1 MSVFDDIAGGYDDNL
16 FHLLVA
22 EKLVIGVADAPSP
35 GLVLDVATGTGAA
48 AFAALQ
54 HLGAHQVVAIDLSAR
69 MIDRAKAKA
78 VVQDPSGK
86 ITWHVGPAV
95 PAPVQAAST
104 DLVVCASSLHFLGA
118 AALKD
123 WLRVLRPEGRLAF
136 SLPLA
141 TTFNPSPAFAS
152 YVAAD
157 VPLPASVDEA
167 AAIAEAAGYEQI
179 VAHKLEIPG
188 ERVVFLVYAT
198 APS

>member
-1 MSVFDDIAGGYDDNL
+1 VSVFDEIASGYDDDL
-16 FHLLVA
+16 FHQVVA

-54 HLGAHQVVAIDLSAR
+54 HLGAHEVAAIDLSSR
-69 MIDRAKAKA
+69 MIDRAKTKA
-78 VVQDPSGK
+78 LVQDPSGK

-118 AALKD
+118 EALKD
-123 WLRVLRPEGRLAF
+123 WLRVLRPDGRLAF
-136 SLPLA
+136 SVPLA
-141 TTFNPSPAFAS
+141 TSFNPSPAFAT

-157 VPLPASVDEA
+157 IPLPTSIEEA
-167 AAIAEAAGYEQI
+167 AAIAEVAGYDDV